1 MAVQKGSDPGA
12 HFVLFVTLH
21 NGTQIVISRS
31 KAMDRYI
38 TIQSRLEVSQEHQ
51 VILDT
56 FSKDQAIQVTNEL
69 SLEMARFKIGWLI
82 SPVGAP
88 LKSILIV
95 KTVPNTNIFTEDF
108 FVERLDEL
116 DSAVILAR
124 AAIIL
129 ALDRHRQSR

>member
-1 MAVQKGSDPGA
+1 
-12 HFVLFVTLH
+12 
-21 NGTQIVISRS
+21 
-31 KAMDRYI
+31 
-38 TIQSRLEVSQEHQ
+38 
-51 VILDT
+51 LDT

-69 SLEMARFKIGWLI
+69 ALEMARFKIGWLI